1 MILDHAYSVTDED
14 AVARLCCLADYW
26 YAKHGVKAR
35 WEGNDAYFDGKVMG
49 VSFAGKV
56 AVGGGRVHADVK
68 AGFLAE
74 KLGAKAYVQRKL
86 TDYLDPA
93 KTIDELRA
101 RV

>member
-1 MILDHAYSVTDED
+1 MILDHPYTLDDTDALD
-14 AVARLCCLADYW
+14 RLRCLADYW
-26 YAKHGVKAR
+26 YAKYGVKAR
-35 WEGNDAYFDGKVMG
+35 FEGSDVFFDGKVMG

-56 AVGGGRVHADVK
+56 EVRGGRVHADVK

-86 TDYLDPA
+86 GEYLDPTH
-93 KTIDELRA
+93 TIEELRA